1 MIHFVTLDMDRY
13 SGIHGEILDFSI
25 QRIWPMTKMPSNFE
39 VGIFRQNYCFF
50 LLQSRNNIKFFSVY
64 FHPASSSAKDRKHK
78 CVSEQY
84 VRERKSNAQKQF
96 AYNKLKNEK
105 HVTLKH
111 EHQHKSN
118 TAPKR
123 PPQPKNINFDK
134 NSSKEGML
142 IDLTSPQQQE
152 NTPLN
157 GAFDNSNSY
166 LPKLNGVSILDAPI
180 DVPTQGYPDDAL
192 NAVDFLD
199 SENSKPE
206 PPPYQSPPTYMNT
219 YGMTKQVPRYASG
232 VTMPHNHYGNLD
244 PFDTSHIA
252 TQQLQS
258 NATMQSSYSYSTDAN
273 HSRYDSNFVR
283 NAIQSGNNSNEL
295 TLVSRPK
302 SSATL
307 DLDDLVQS
315 KMASL
320 SPKRSPT
327 PMAATAML
335 ATMTTEFSETN
346 KPIYAT
352 NDECSPKIAAN
363 STLSD
368 SLKVNLSSLTL
379 NDTDDFESQPLSSTT
394 NEQNPKLDHVF
405 LAELE
410 KEIYKNDNATS
421 NVNMKNAQSND
432 GTTVNNKDNNAMS
445 NAFNWLKNDFST
457 ANNEMAA
464 PIYQTKMTTTMT
476 AATAAATTTPLTQSP
491 AKVYNAEPS
500 IKKTNFENTSS
511 NMTLSKKLYNS
522 DISSADMSGY
532 HGGASNA
539 STVNDC
545 SVYSNYGI
553 AGALTNNTKPMS
565 NVHETQFN
573 YVTTTNTISGN
584 GGQAAKNSSYSV
596 ASDIYGSMAGGNVYD
611 TVASSAS
618 DYYEMIQPNESQTV
632 IYDEVAGDDLRP
644 HRPAPV
650 PPGLSAQQIQRRIER
665 AQKGQSQQLY
675 DNLGVNVYANGSS
688 LNYGSTS
695 RNHYVYEEINQK
707 STTMSNSDAIDSD
720 SKETINAASSGTMK
734 NLKIEQ
740 LLR

>member
-1 MIHFVTLDMDRY
+1 M
-13 SGIHGEILDFSI
+13 
-25 QRIWPMTKMPSNFE
+25 
-39 VGIFRQNYCFF
+39 
-50 LLQSRNNIKFFSVY
+50 
-64 FHPASSSAKDRKHK
+64 
-78 CVSEQY
+78 
-84 VRERKSNAQKQF
+84 
-96 AYNKLKNEK
+96 
-105 HVTLKH
+105 TLKH
-111 EHQHKSN
+111 EHQHKS
-118 TAPKR
+118 APKR

-152 NTPLN
+152 NTPIN
-157 GAFDNSNSY
+157 GAFENSY
-166 LPKLNGVSILDAPI
+166 LPKMNGISILDAPI
-180 DVPTQGYPDDAL
+180 DVPTQGYPDDGL
-192 NAVDFLD
+192 NAVNFLD
-199 SENSKPE
+199 SESSKPE

-219 YGMTKQVPRYASG
+219 YGMNKQAPRYASG
-232 VTMPHNHYGNLD
+232 VTMAHNHYGNLD

-252 TQQLQS
+252 TQPMQS
-258 NATMQSSYSYSTDAN
+258 NATMQSYSYSTDTN

-283 NAIQSGNNSNEL
+283 NSIQSGNNSSEL
-295 TLVSRPK
+295 TLINRPK

-307 DLDDLVQS
+307 DLDEIVQN

-327 PMAATAML
+327 PMTAASATAATS
-335 ATMTTEFSETN
+335 TIEFSDTN
-346 KPIYAT
+346 KPIYST
-352 NDECSPKIAAN
+352 NDDNSQKTAAN

-379 NDTDDFESQPLSSTT
+379 NDTDDFEPQPLSSTT
-394 NEQNPKLDHVF
+394 IEQNPKLDHVF

-410 KEIYKNDNATS
+410 KEIYKNDNAIS
-421 NVNMKNAQSND
+421 NVNMKNAQSMD
-432 GTTVNNKDNNAMS
+432 GTAVKSKENTVNAMS

-457 ANNEMAA
+457 ANNEMA
-464 PIYQTKMTTTMT
+464 PQVYQTKMTTTTMT
-476 AATAAATTTPLTQSP
+476 AATTAAATTTPFTQSP
-491 AKVYNAEPS
+491 AKVYNAESS
-500 IKKTNFENTSS
+500 IKMTNFENPSS

-532 HGGASNA
+532 QMGASAA

-545 SVYSNYGI
+545 NIYSNYGM
-553 AGALTNNTKPMS
+553 AGELSNNSKP
-565 NVHETQFN
+565 VHETKFN

-584 GGQAAKNSSYSV
+584 GGTAPKNSSYSV

-665 AQKGQSQQLY
+665 AQKEQSHQLY
-675 DNLGVNVYANGSS
+675 DNLSANVYANGSS
-688 LNYGSTS
+688 NYGSTS